1 MSDFYVFDNSQVG
14 ALVFPI
20 NELGNNIKGAE
31 VGCLSAQVSCC
42 FLQKLYFHYNCQ
54 VPII

>member
-1 MSDFYVFDNSQVG
+1 MSDFYVFDNNQVG

-20 NELGNNIKGAE
+20 NELGNSIKGAE

-42 FLQKLYFHYNCQ
+42 FLQK
-54 VPII
+54 